1 MNCLSIIMRNVYGFN
16 NWSACFSESI
26 SSSQPFVRPSN
37 KSWNWLAWVSPQ
49 LFLLHHR
56 VMGCAQSCPLAVQAP
71 ISHYGELT
79 EASQLTSL
87 GLSFFPSF
95 KYLDSLFPYL
105 LFNYSLKTVTMDS
118 IVRSLLQWTK
128 RQTDNLVISFI
139 SHHQFH
145 HQFLQVP
152 SSIYP
157 AIFNKCLLSSYCVQD
172 KCVCFTLQRY

>member
-37 KSWNWLAWVSPQ
+37 KSWSWLAWVSPQ

-128 RQTDNLVISFI
+128 WQIIWSSVSSVIINFI
-139 SHHQFH
+139 INFFKHHHQFI
-145 HQFLQVP
+145 QQYLTNV
-152 SSIYP
+152 Y
-157 AIFNKCLLSSYCVQD
+157 
-172 KCVCFTLQRY
+172 